1 MNSTAD
7 KFVKGIYSEYVGKR
21 SQVLAEIEV
30 YLNSPVGVGEHSK
43 ISVKSWYKTLYV
55 YSTLNITTCGPVHLP
70 LAEGLLADIGELSP
84 VLLHDLTDHPPHPTV
99 LGEDGIVVLGEG
111 NGPLARIIA
120 VAVF

>member
-43 ISVKSWYKTLYV
+43 ISVEIKNRTGS
-55 YSTLNITTCGPVHLP
+55 S
-70 LAEGLLADIGELSP
+70 
-84 VLLHDLTDHPPHPTV
+84 
-99 LGEDGIVVLGEG
+99 
-111 NGPLARIIA
+111 R
-120 VAVF
+120 

>member
-43 ISVKSWYKTLYV
+43 ISVEIKNRLEELAQVDDVVNTIEKHFDVKPTIPE
-55 YSTLNITTCGPVHLP
+55 LNEDQT
-70 LAEGLLADIGELSP
+70 GE
-84 VLLHDLTDHPPHPTV
+84 
-99 LGEDGIVVLGEG
+99 
-111 NGPLARIIA
+111 
-120 VAVF
+120 